1 MNLKIRVVLKDCTC
15 YQFNDIIKLEDFDI
29 DNILINKKSHENI
42 LIYDIP
48 YKTLIDPKPFH
59 IRFDKIDRFIRI
71 YDGARCLALFGSEK
85 CIFTYNRTKCLI
97 SLQNG
102 ITYVFSHYFEKI
114 KVDSYV
120 FLPKERI
127 LTLHNSIGDIKAVLN
142 KDKNH

>member
-42 LIYDIP
+42 LIYDTP
-48 YKTLIDPKPFH
+48 YKTLIDTKPFH

-102 ITYVFSHYFEKI
+102 ITYF
-114 KVDSYV
+114 
-120 FLPKERI
+120 FLTILKKSKLILMFFYLKKEY
-127 LTLHNSIGDIKAVLN
+127 
-142 KDKNH
+142 